1 MRKRTICELV
11 VMLRRARR
19 RVRAIGRLLD
29 RARSEQTHT
38 CDHVWVK
45 RSASGMRDNGE
56 YDEVCILCGV
66 AD

>member
-1 MRKRTICELV
+1 MRKRTIGELV

-19 RVRAIGRLLD
+19 RVRAIERLLD

-38 CDHVWVK
+38 CDHVWAK
-45 RSASGMRDNGE
+45 RFPSGMRDNGE
-56 YDEVCILCGV
+56 YDEICILCGV